1 MCIELPLLQEY
12 VRFRKILVLYGMGVS
27 ESLSGGRNCDRI
39 VEVFLT
45 PRCFC
50 FCFCFNSQQRD
61 VSNVF
66 ASTERKFSPITWFQG
81 KDRYTY
87 YILFGDVLRESLTAF
102 FHATVCYT
110 AARPR

>member
-1 MCIELPLLQEY
+1 MCIELSLLQEY
-12 VRFRKILVLYGMGVS
+12 VWFRKILVLSGMGVS
-27 ESLSGGRNCDRI
+27 ESHSGGRACDRI

-50 FCFCFNSQQRD
+50 FFNSQQRD
-61 VSNVF
+61 VSNVI

-87 YILFGDVLRESLTAF
+87 HILFGDVLRESLTAF